1 MKLST
6 RSKYG
11 MNAMFE
17 LALRHGGGPAS
28 IKDISEAQSIPE
40 AYLEQLFI
48 PLKKAGL
55 IVSVRG
61 AQGGYT
67 LAKSPADI
75 SIGAVIRTLEGSLFP
90 VECLEDE
97 GGCCERGSTCAG
109 RIIWE
114 KLYSS
119 ITNVIDKL
127 TLQDIL
133 MEYDSRNK
141 GDK

>member
-28 IKDISEAQSIPE
+28 IKDISDAQSIPE
-40 AYLEQLFI
+40 AYLEQVFI
-48 PLKKAGL
+48 PLKQAGL
-55 IVSVRG
+55 IVRG